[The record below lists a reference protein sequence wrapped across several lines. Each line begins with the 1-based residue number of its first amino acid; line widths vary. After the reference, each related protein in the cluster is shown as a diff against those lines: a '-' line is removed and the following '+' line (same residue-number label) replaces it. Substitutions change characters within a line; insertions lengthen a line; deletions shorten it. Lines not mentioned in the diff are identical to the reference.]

1 MDILEDVCH
10 AWQRDG
16 LDWVEC
22 LRRATTVT
30 DEWIYSPTTEG
41 SIRDRLKQR
50 VIKER
55 TVPFKLKNL
64 KDIIDAQP
72 RALDVIKDLLDW
84 ISRVDFASQEGL
96 PRPVF
101 QTVSGKPI
109 FPPQE
114 EAWWLTDFQQRKEP
128 EDIAGDEDGPPTEVE
143 EEEKSE
149 MDDEDPT
156 TEEEM
161 AEEGEGAKDP
171 SFGPVVGW
179 HCGTGTE
186 GNRESLAQLRKP
198 DNQAVDIDH
207 TLHEA
212 SSTPS
217 TTAMTMNAEAIPSPF
232 MRACGNRPSCF
243 D

>member
-1 MDILEDVCH
+1 MDLLEDVCH
-10 AWQRDG
+10 AWDRAR
-16 LDWVEC
+16 LDWVDC

-41 SIRDRLKQR
+41 SIRDRLTQR

-55 TVPFKLKNL
+55 TVPVKLKNL

-109 FPPQE
+109 FPPQG

-156 TEEEM
+156 TEEEV

-171 SFGPVVGW
+171 SFEPVVGW

-186 GNRESLAQLRKP
+186 GEPGKLDTSY
-198 DNQAVDIDH
+198 
-207 TLHEA
+207 
-212 SSTPS
+212 
-217 TTAMTMNAEAIPSPF
+217 
-232 MRACGNRPSCF
+232 
-243 D
+243 